1 MREDE
6 EKKEEMTDEAAGQRE
21 TPGRELYEWT
31 QALVGSVLTVVLVF
45 TFLIRLIGVDGHS
58 MVPTLQNGDRLLVLS
73 SLLDSDYEY
82 GDIVVLREESFLE
95 EPIVK
100 RVIATEGQSV
110 DIDFE
115 AGVVYVDGEALDE
128 PYINEP
134 TYMEEGTE
142 FPLTVPE
149 GCIFVMGDNRN
160 HSSDS
165 RDSRLGTVD
174 TRCVLGKAVFLAF
187 PGADDVTG
195 KREFGRIGLIDG
207 VDA

>member
-6 EKKEEMTDEAAGQRE
+6 EKNEEITEEETRQKEI
-21 TPGRELYEWT
+21 PGRDLYEWT
-31 QALVGSVLTVVLVF
+31 QALVGSVLAVVLVF

-73 SLLDSDYEY
+73 SLLDHDYEY

-100 RVIATEGQSV
+100 RVIATEGQTV

-115 AGVVYVDGEALDE
+115 AGIVYVDGEVLDE